1 MRRFSLLALLMIT
14 IPLAACGTDRRTT
27 VIAQPGSTVV
37 APHDAHII
45 DRSAD

>member
-1 MRRFSLLALLMIT
+1 MRRLSMLALMLIA

-37 APHDAHII
+37 APDGSRVVTGH
-45 DRSAD
+45 